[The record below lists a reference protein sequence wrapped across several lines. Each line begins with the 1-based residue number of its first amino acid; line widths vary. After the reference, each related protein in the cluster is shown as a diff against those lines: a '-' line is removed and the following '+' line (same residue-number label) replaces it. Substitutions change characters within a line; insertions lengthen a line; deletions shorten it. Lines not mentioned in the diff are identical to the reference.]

1 MPKKN
6 QIKPDTILKN
16 YWRDNAQFADLFNA
30 VLFGGAQV
38 IRPDELED
46 DDTED
51 STVMEHRD
59 IAESIETFR
68 DNIKIRKVSN
78 ASGIQFVLL
87 GLEHQEH
94 IHYAMPMRIMGY
106 DYSVYKKQYDKN
118 AANYKTSVGMQED
131 EYLSRMKKTD
141 KLVPVITILVYYGEK
156 TWDGAVTLHEM
167 LHIPTAW
174 RPFVND
180 YKLLLVEAKKND
192 LKLHNINNIDLFN
205 MLELLGDKKSTHKET
220 KEKAIAYAKEQ
231 KEAAEYQWVVKTVKD
246 LFEEALEGAI
256 KVKEDTTATEKEVS
270 EAYDLLLSRVHLLGF
285 VGNTT
290 DLQTAVAVAK
300 GVSTEGKTEESVAVL
315 EAAIA
320 KAERMIEE
328 ANTLQEDLD
337 AMIIELQDAIDG
349 LEDKVV
355 IEVNKDKLLEL
366 IGKAQAYDLT
376 KYTKI
381 TADGLKVALE
391 GAQGVYDNTEAVQ
404 EEVDSAYESLRE
416 AIFNLRKIPNKM
428 NFRIWLTL

>member
-118 AANYKTSVGMQED
+118 AANYTTSVGMQED

-220 KEKAIAYAKEQ
+220 KEKAIAYAKEHHVDRSVLMAVAGAANCRIDYNLLGR
-231 KEAAEYQWVVKTVKD
+231 KGEADMWAV
-246 LFEEALEGAI
+246 FEETRKEGKAEGKAEGILEGRAVEI
-256 KVKEDTTATEKEVS
+256 IESGLEYGLPEPDVIERLQRKLKIPAGKAKE
-270 EAYDLLLSRVHLLGF
+270 YFR
-285 VGNTT
+285 
-290 DLQTAVAVAK
+290 QY
-300 GVSTEGKTEESVAVL
+300 GKAVL
-315 EAAIA
+315 
-320 KAERMIEE
+320 
-328 ANTLQEDLD
+328 
-337 AMIIELQDAIDG
+337 
-349 LEDKVV
+349 
-355 IEVNKDKLLEL
+355 
-366 IGKAQAYDLT
+366 
-376 KYTKI
+376 
-381 TADGLKVALE
+381 
-391 GAQGVYDNTEAVQ
+391 
-404 EEVDSAYESLRE
+404 
-416 AIFNLRKIPNKM
+416 
-428 NFRIWLTL
+428 